1 MQLHARRS
9 ALAITLVLAAGLS
22 ACTSGSSNKAADVNK
37 KATFIAHGSVDQ
49 VVVTG
54 AAPGAALTLVNH
66 DKHVAGTGKTDA
78 NGTLLF
84 RKVSPGSG
92 YVVQQKTGSNI
103 AGSNAV
109 TVLDPNKPP
118 AASTYSSQHLVPGLN
133 YIRTRDGTTL
143 AAMVRLPGDPDKGPY
158 PTVIEYSGYD
168 PANPDAPQPSEQ
180 IAGLLGYATV
190 GVNVRG
196 TGCSGGAFDLFD
208 TPQQT
213 DGYDMVETVAAQPWV
228 LDHKPGMVGISYP
241 GISQLFVAK
250 MQPPHLAAIA
260 PLSVYDDV
268 YRATAY
274 PGGIFNDGF
283 ALSWA
288 KDRQHDAEAAP
299 ASGQKWAGKQIN
311 SGDKTCKA
319 NQALRG
325 QARNLLA
332 ALEDNKYATADS
344 DALSPANFVDK
355 IKVPTFLAGSFE
367 DEQTG
372 PHFPDMLA
380 NFPGGEQTHFSLQN
394 GVHSDPLD
402 PAIIMRWVEF
412 LDLYVA
418 HKVPSVPAAIRV
430 GAPLL
435 YSTTMG
441 VDGVTL
447 PPDRFPP
454 GTTYEQ
460 AKKTFDA
467 DPKVRVLFD
476 NGAGPDAAPGAPV
489 AGFEVGFAQWPPKET
504 KATTWYFGSGG
515 KLTSD
520 KPTGNANDKTG
531 SDAYVSDATARPRKN
546 FDAKNADDVWKA
558 LPPYNW
564 EPLVNGKA
572 LSYISEPLPANTV
585 MVGSGSV
592 DLWVESSKAD
602 TDLQVS
608 LTEVRPDGQ
617 EMYVQDGWLRASHR
631 KLDEK
636 LSTALLP
643 VATQHKAD
651 AKPLPAGTFSLVR
664 VELFPFGHAFRAG
677 SRIRISVEAPGGDR
691 PQWTFDTI
699 DAKQHPTNT
708 ITHTAVHA
716 SKVVLPVIPGIA
728 VPTPLPACP
737 SLRAEPCRVYVEP
750 TAG

>member
-1 MQLHARRS
+1 MQLPARRS

-22 ACTSGSSNKAADVNK
+22 ACTSGSSNKADK
-37 KATFIAHGSVDQ
+37 KATFLARGGVEQVSV
-49 VVVTG
+49 TR
-54 AAPGAALTLVNH
+54 ATPGAALTLVDH
-66 DKHVAGTGKTDA
+66 DNKTVGTGTADETGA
-78 NGTLLF
+78 LLF
-84 RKVSPGSG
+84 RKVTPGSG
-92 YVVQQKTGSNI
+92 YVVQQKTGGDTT
-103 AGSNAV
+103 GSDAV
-109 TVLDPNKPP
+109 TVLDPTTPP
-118 AASTYSSQHLVPGLN
+118 KASTYSSQHLVPGLN
-133 YIRTRDGTTL
+133 YLHTRDGTTL
-143 AAMVRLPGDPDKGPY
+143 AAMVRLPGPADQGPY
-158 PTVIEYSGYD
+158 PTVIEYSGYAAAD
-168 PANPDAPQPSEQ
+168 PDAPQPSTL

-190 GVNVRG
+190 GVSIRG

-213 DGYDMVETVAAQPWV
+213 DGYDAVETVAAQPWV

-241 GISQLFVAK
+241 GVSQLFVAK

-260 PLSVYDDV
+260 PLSVYDDI
-268 YRATAY
+268 RATAY

-283 ALSWA
+283 PLSWA
-288 KDRQHDAEAAP
+288 KDRQHDAQASP
-299 ASGQKWAGKQIN
+299 KSGQPWARKQIN

-332 ALEDNKYATADS
+332 ALEEDQFAAAES
-344 DALSPANFVDK
+344 DALSPANFVNK

-380 NFPGGEQTHFSLQN
+380 NFPDSTQTHFTMQN
-394 GVHSDPLD
+394 GVHTDPLD
-402 PAIIMRWVEF
+402 PGITMRWIEF

-418 HKVPSVPAAIRV
+418 HKVPSIPAVARA
-430 GAPLL
+430 GAPIF
-435 YSTTMG
+435 YNTIMG
-441 VDGVTL
+441 VSGLTL

-476 NGAGPDAAPGAPV
+476 NGAGPDAALGAPV
-489 AGFEVGFAQWPPKET
+489 AGFEHTFDQWPPKET

-515 KLTSD
+515 TLTPD
-520 KPTGNANDKTG
+520 KPTATTG
-531 SDAYVSDATARPRKN
+531 SDSYVSDATARPRKN
-546 FDAKNADDVWKA
+546 LDAKNQDDVWKA

-572 LSYISEPLPANTV
+572 VSYISAPLAADTV

-592 DLWVESSKAD
+592 DLWVQSTKAD

-631 KLDEK
+631 KLDSK
-636 LSTALLP
+636 TSSALLP
-643 VATQHKAD
+643 VETHRKAD
-651 AKPLPAGTFSLVR
+651 AEPLPAGTFSLVR
-664 VELFPFGHAFRAG
+664 VELYPFGHAFRAG

-699 DAKQHPTNT
+699 DAKQHPTNS
-708 ITHTAVHA
+708 IAYTAVHP

-737 SLRAEPCRVYVEP
+737 SLRAEPCRVYVPP

>member
-1 MQLHARRS
+1 MQLHARRA
-9 ALAITLVLAAGLS
+9 ALAITLVIAAGLS
-22 ACTSGSSNKAADVNK
+22 ACSSGSSKADK
-37 KATFIAHGSVDQ
+37 KATFIARGGVEQVSV
-49 VVVTG
+49 TR
-54 AAPGAALTLVNH
+54 AKPSSALTLVDH
-66 DKHVAGTGKTDA
+66 DNKTVGKGTSDKTGA
-78 NGTLLF
+78 LLF
-84 RKVSPGSG
+84 RNVTPGSG
-92 YVVQQKTGSNI
+92 YVVQQKTGSDT
-103 AGSNAV
+103 AASDAV
-109 TVLDPNKPP
+109 TVLDPSKPP
-118 AASTYSSQHLVPGLN
+118 AVKTYSSQQLVPGLN
-133 YIRTRDGTTL
+133 YLHTRDGTTL

-158 PTVIEYSGYD
+158 PTVIEYSGYAVAD
-168 PANPDAPQPSEQ
+168 PDKPQPSTL

-208 TPQQT
+208 APQQA
-213 DGYDMVETVAAQPWV
+213 DGYDVVETVAAQPWV
-228 LDHKPGMVGISYP
+228 LNGKPGMVGISYP

-260 PLSVYDDV
+260 PLSVYDDIG
-268 YRATAY
+268 ATAY

-299 ASGQKWAGKQIN
+299 ASGQEWAAKQIN

-325 QARNLLA
+325 QARDLLG
-332 ALEDNKYATADS
+332 ALKDNQYVTAES
-344 DALSPANFVDK
+344 AALSPTNFVDK

-372 PHFPDMLA
+372 PHFPDMLQ
-380 NFPGGEQTHFSLQN
+380 NFTGTDQAHFTMQN

-402 PAIIMRWVEF
+402 PAIIMRWDEF

-418 HKVPSVPAAIRV
+418 HKVPSIPPAIRA
-430 GAPLL
+430 GAPIL
-435 YSTTMG
+435 YNTIMG
-441 VDGVTL
+441 VGGLTL

-476 NGAGPDAAPGAPV
+476 NGAGPGAAPGAPV
-489 AGFEVGFAQWPPKET
+489 AGFEHSFDQWPPKET

-515 KLTSD
+515 TLTAD
-520 KPTGNANDKTG
+520 KPTATTG
-531 SDAYVSDATARPRKN
+531 SDSYVSDATARPRKN
-546 FDAKNADDVWKA
+546 FDAKNEDDVWKA

-564 EPLVNGKA
+564 QPLVNGKA
-572 LSYISEPLPANTV
+572 VSYISAPLTADTV

-592 DLWVESSKAD
+592 DLWLQSSKAD

-617 EMYVQDGWLRASHR
+617 EMYVQDGWLRASRR
-631 KLDEK
+631 KLDSK
-636 LSTALLP
+636 ASSALLP
-643 VATQHKAD
+643 VETHTKAD
-651 AKPLPAGTFSLVR
+651 AAPLPAGTFSLVR
-664 VELFPFGHAFRAG
+664 VPLYPFGHAFRAG

-699 DAKQHPTNT
+699 DAKQHPTNSIAFT
-708 ITHTAVHA
+708 STHP
-716 SKVVLPVIPGIA
+716 SKVVLPVIPGIT

-737 SLRAEPCRVYVEP
+737 SLRAEPCRVYVAP

>member
-1 MQLHARRS
+1 MQLRARRS
-9 ALAITLVLAAGLS
+9 ALAITLVIAAGLG
-22 ACTSGSSNKAADVNK
+22 ACSSGSSKADK
-37 KATFIAHGSVDQ
+37 KATFVARGGVEQVSV
-49 VVVTG
+49 TR
-54 AAPGAALTLVNH
+54 AKPSTALTLVDH
-66 DKHVAGTGKTDA
+66 DNKTTGTGTTDTTGA
-78 NGTLLF
+78 LLF
-84 RKVSPGSG
+84 RNVAPGSG
-92 YVVQQKTGSNI
+92 YVVQQKTGSDT
-103 AGSNAV
+103 AGSDAV
-109 TVLDPNKPP
+109 TVLDPSKPP
-118 AASTYSSQHLVPGLN
+118 AAKTYSSQQLVPGLN
-133 YIRTRDGTTL
+133 YLHTRDGTTL
-143 AAMVRLPGDPDKGPY
+143 AAMVRLPGPVDKGPY
-158 PTVIEYSGYD
+158 RTVIEYSGYD
-168 PANPDAPQPSEQ
+168 PANPDSPQPSEQ

-190 GVNVRG
+190 GVNMRG

-208 TPQQT
+208 APQQA
-213 DGYDMVETVAAQPWV
+213 DGYDAVETVAAQPWV

-260 PLSVYDDV
+260 PLSVYDNIG
-268 YRATAY
+268 ATAY

-288 KDRQHDAEAAP
+288 KDRQHDAQAAP
-299 ASGQKWAGKQIN
+299 KSGQPWAAKQIN
-311 SGDKTCKA
+311 KGDKTCKA

-332 ALEDNKYATADS
+332 GLQTNQYATAET
-344 DALSPANFVDK
+344 AGLSPTNFVDK
-355 IKVPTFLAGSFE
+355 IKVPTFLAGSLE

-380 NFPGGEQTHFSLQN
+380 NFTGGAPTHFTVQN

-402 PAIIMRWVEF
+402 PAIIMRWLEF

-418 HKVPSVPAAIRV
+418 HKVPSVPAAIRA
-430 GAPLL
+430 GAPIL
-435 YSTTMG
+435 YNTIMG

-454 GTTYEQ
+454 GTTYAQ
-460 AKKTFDA
+460 AKATFDA

-489 AGFEVGFAQWPPKET
+489 AGFEATFDQWPPKET
-504 KATTWYFGSGG
+504 KATTWYFGTGG
-515 KLTSD
+515 TLTPD
-520 KPTGNANDKTG
+520 KPTATTG
-531 SDAYVSDATARPRKN
+531 SDSYVSDATARPRKN
-546 FDAKNADDVWKA
+546 FDAKNQDDVWKA

-572 LSYISEPLPANTV
+572 VSYISAPLTADTV
-585 MVGSGSV
+585 MVGNGSV
-592 DLWVESSKAD
+592 DLWVKSTEAN

-617 EMYVQDGWLRASHR
+617 EMYVQDGWLRASNR
-631 KLDEK
+631 KLDTK
-636 LSTALLP
+636 ASTDLLP
-643 VATQHKAD
+643 VTTQKKAD
-651 AKPLPAGTFSLVR
+651 AAPLPAGKYSLVR
-664 VELFPFGHAFRAG
+664 VELYPFAHAFRAG

-699 DAKQHPTNT
+699 DATQHPTNSIAFT
-708 ITHTAVHA
+708 SVHP
-716 SKVVLPVIPGIA
+716 SKVVLPVIPGIT

-737 SLRAEPCRVYVEP
+737 SLRAEPCRVYVAP